1 MSHLRFNIRLSQHN
15 KYKHCSQHCQEL
27 RYMLQVAVEIILGF
41 DESWLADDRL
51 VAAREAFQD
60 WTLAL
65 FSVAPLFTRFIP
77 GTSES
82 RTSPA
87 AS

>member
-1 MSHLRFNIRLSQHN
+1 
-15 KYKHCSQHCQEL
+15 
-27 RYMLQVAVEIILGF
+27 MLQVAVEIILGF

-51 VAAREAFQD
+51 FAAREAFQD

-65 FSVAPLFTRFIP
+65 FSVAPLITRFIP

-82 RTSPA
+82 RTLPA